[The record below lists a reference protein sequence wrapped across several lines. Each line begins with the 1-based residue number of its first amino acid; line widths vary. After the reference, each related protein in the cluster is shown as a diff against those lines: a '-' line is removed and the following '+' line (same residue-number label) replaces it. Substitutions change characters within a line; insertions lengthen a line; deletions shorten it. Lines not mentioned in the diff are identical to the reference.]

1 MRHKN
6 IIIALAITLL
16 GLFVVKAILT
26 HRENTTYPLVIDY
39 DTAYAHKSD
48 NSLNKV
54 NFAVKDRVNNSCSN
68 PLFFCDSKV
77 KLGMSKEEFDAAR
90 IDENSIYLK
99 GQFVPCSTI
108 YKFDDDNK
116 LCAVYVRIANGIFD
130 AAPEVVLSIL
140 GDRRIDVLSEFEM
153 SKHIWY
159 YPDYYIHLDKSFFTS
174 DKKTYITVCKYSAN
188 ALHKYYELFFSG
200 GGYDFYFDDA
210 KKRQSSSSTRTYKYG
225 DSDVYQGSSK
235 QAEDLR
241 AIDEYFGF

>member
-6 IIIALAITLL
+6 IIIALAIALL

-39 DTAYAHKSD
+39 DTAYTHKSD
-48 NSLNKV
+48 NSLSKV

-77 KLGMSKEEFDAAR
+77 KLGMSKEEFDAAK
-90 IDENSIYLK
+90 IDENAIYLK

-108 YKFDDDNK
+108 YKFDDDDK
-116 LCAVYVRIANGIFD
+116 LCAVYVRIANGIFN

-140 GDRRIDVLSEFEM
+140 GDKRVDVLSEFEM

-174 DKKTYITVCKYSAN
+174 DKKTYITVCTYSAN
-188 ALHKYYELFFSG
+188 TMHRYYELFFSG

-210 KKRQSSSSTRTYKYG
+210 KKQQSSSSTRTYKYG

-235 QAEDLR
+235 QAEDLK
-241 AIDEYFGF
+241 AIDDYFGF